1 MLQSLPHLQESD
13 ERPLEAL
20 LAQFQHGNP
29 DDYYLA
35 VSSTFCDA
43 DEQASLAEI
52 YAEYQQFFD
61 HAAARLTQILGEPAY
76 RGHRD
81 DPDFPLWARGDEI
94 AVWSDHNHSLWLRI
108 EHASRERPILVVLAP
123 KPE

>member
-35 VSSTFCDA
+35 VSDGSWDA
-43 DEQASLAEI
+43 NEQTSFAEV
-52 YAEYQQFFD
+52 YAEYQRFFAQ
-61 HAAARLTQILGEPAY
+61 AAARLTQILGEPAY
-76 RGHRD
+76 RGHHD
-81 DPDFPLWARGDEI
+81 DAAFPEWAHGNEVV
-94 AVWSDHNHSLWLRI
+94 VWSDHNHSLWLRI
-108 EHASRERPILVVLAP
+108 EHEDRECPILVVLAP
-123 KPE
+123 TPE